1 MAGDFRSGVHRGRFS
16 ARENHFY
23 VSGQQGW
30 VSFTPDDGCFQRI
43 RYTGDVF
50 QIATDFHIHENGVR
64 ITFALMLI

>member
-1 MAGDFRSGVHRGRFS
+1 
-16 ARENHFY
+16 
-23 VSGQQGW
+23 